1 MSDKA
6 ERHRAAQSKYR
17 TSEKGRA
24 KQAEWRADNPEGM
37 QDYRDRTV
45 RSGSRSW
52 TFPTAEGAHEARVK
66 LAELRDEFYAKQ
78 AAKRERFFALSLD
91 EQQAELEASPYA
103 AMLRFIV
110 PDENT
115 TGQ

>member
-1 MSDKA
+1 
-6 ERHRAAQSKYR
+6 
-17 TSEKGRA
+17 
-24 KQAEWRADNPEGM
+24 
-37 QDYRDRTV
+37 
-45 RSGSRSW
+45 
-52 TFPTAEGAHEARVK
+52 
-66 LAELRDEFYAKQ
+66 LRDEFYAKQ